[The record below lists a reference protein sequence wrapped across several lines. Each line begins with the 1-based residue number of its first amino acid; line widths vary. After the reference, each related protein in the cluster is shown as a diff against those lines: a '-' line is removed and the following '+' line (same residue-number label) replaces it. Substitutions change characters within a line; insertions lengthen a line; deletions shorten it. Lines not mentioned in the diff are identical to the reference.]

1 MELGDARVS
10 MNANEDIAP
19 SSGEKPGDGPVSSDS
34 GENAVMPDI
43 YAAEPA
49 PKAIDIE
56 LVSPPPKDDDE
67 LDDDESF
74 GFDPYDTAKLH
85 NKK

>member
-1 MELGDARVS
+1 MDAKK
-10 MNANEDIAP
+10 EIGP
-19 SSGEKPGDGPVSSDS
+19 SSGGKPGDGPESSDS

-43 YAAEPA
+43 YATEPA
-49 PKAIDIE
+49 PEAIDIE
-56 LVSPPPKDDDE
+56 VVSQSST
-67 LDDDESF
+67 DDDESL